1 MKKCLISFVGL
12 CRTFEKTADNIFN
25 NIIIPNINNYNFD
38 IVLNTDYICE
48 NKEDQLFSIYNR
60 YKQVKKINYSTLC
73 GSTNGS
79 FYEQFSNLFLESENV
94 YDIYIILRFDVIISK
109 IINLNDYNDTLSII
123 SGNFIRPCL
132 FHNRDWDY
140 IWISSRKPLYL
151 FLPIFLSYD
160 RNLSNKFKRIK
171 EYENEF
177 LLYDSKVKNCQLDQS
192 IINEI
197 YKKTNISG
205 YYYNIGFSAIYI
217 LLLNNCKFILS
228 EKYGIYSSIIR

>member
-25 NIIIPNINNYNFD
+25 NIIIPNMKYYNVD
-38 IVLNTDYICE
+38 IVLNTDLICKD
-48 NKEDQLFSIYNR
+48 KEDQLFSIYNR
-60 YKQVKKINYSTLC
+60 YNQVKKINYSLLC
-73 GSTNGS
+73 GRTNGS
-79 FYEQFSNLFLESENV
+79 FYERFADLFLESENV
-94 YDIYIILRFDVIISK
+94 YDIYIIVRFDVIINK
-109 IINLNDYNDTLSII
+109 IINLNDYNNTLSII
-123 SGNFIRPCL
+123 SGNFKRPCL

-151 FLPIFLSYD
+151 FLPIFLSYNTD
-160 RNLSNKFKRIK
+160 LSKKFIRIK

-177 LLYDSKVKNCQLDQS
+177 LLYDSKVKNCELDQS

-228 EKYGIYSSIIR
+228 EKYRIYSTIIR